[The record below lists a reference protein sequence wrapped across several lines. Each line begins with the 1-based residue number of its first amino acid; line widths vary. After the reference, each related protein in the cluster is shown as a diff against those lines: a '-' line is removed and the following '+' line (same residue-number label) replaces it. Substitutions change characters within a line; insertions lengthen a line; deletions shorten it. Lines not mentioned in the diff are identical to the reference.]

1 MIAAVLAA
9 ALAVQATPETAPRSG
24 QWVILD
30 VQRVIAPDITQGQ
43 CFVQGRVSQ
52 VVRGRLYKPG
62 QQLNVSL
69 PCVKGPANP
78 LIPLQATPG
87 LGKRPPITVER
98 LESLKRALV
107 HLDASARVVDNDYYA
122 VGVQPLSP
130 R

>member
-9 ALAVQATPETAPRSG
+9 ALAVQAPETAPRSG

-62 QQLNVSL
+62 QQLNVSVA
-69 PCVKGPANP
+69 CVKGSTSQ

-87 LGKRPPITVER
+87 PARRPPITVER